1 MTKKPLAYG
10 LAAGL
15 AATLSLAP
23 TAAFAASADASS
35 ADAATPASAATA
47 STQNSVQA
55 RIDALLAKSSLSPEL
70 KARIH
75 AAAATLPAN
84 WATTVA
90 AKQKQYGLTGT
101 TFYEQSQSLI
111 NPDDYQCQSTS
122 LRDWLTAEMS
132 DVDFI
137 NLLLLSLLGGDQIP
151 TYDALLFGQQSKA
164 NTFGIDGSYTNEL
177 NREMTNLKR
186 FWDFDGSDIQLIPM
200 HGKVY
205 QDLDRITH
213 VYEVL
218 YGMDHAT
225 ALSYAELVQDIVLSD
240 PGMAG
245 GENPYFTFNA
255 FAFDPTPED
264 AAEFNLTKRIIVGD
278 GILQGTRGIGLGD
291 KAAPLG
297 ILAHE
302 YGHQVQYAKNLFDS
316 PFTGP
321 EATRRIELMAD
332 AFGTYFVVH
341 ARGSSLNA
349 QRTLDVQKS
358 FYNVGDCS
366 FGSNGHHGTPNQRL
380 KSSQFA
386 VNLIEDAP
394 NQGHK
399 LPALVFDA
407 RFEKA
412 LPSIVAP
419 DAS

>member
-1 MTKKPLAYG
+1 MTKKPVAYG

-15 AATLSLAP
+15 AATLTLAP
-23 TAAFAASADASS
+23 TAAYATTTAAAGTTAS
-35 ADAATPASAATA
+35 SAATA
-47 STQNSVQA
+47 RSDGSLQQRV
-55 RIDALLAKSSLSPEL
+55 DALLAQSNLDPAL

-75 AAAATLPAN
+75 AAAAKLPAD
-84 WATTVA
+84 WERTVA
-90 AKQKQYGLTGT
+90 AKQEKYGLTGT
-101 TFYEQSQSLI
+101 TWFEQSQSLI
-111 NPDDYQCQSTS
+111 NPDDYQCQSTP
-122 LRDWLTAEMS
+122 LRDWLSNEMS
-132 DVDFI
+132 DVNGI
-137 NLLLLSLLGGDQIP
+137 NLLLLSLFGGDQIP
-151 TYDALLFGQQSKA
+151 TYDALLFGQQSKD
-164 NTFGIDGSYTNEL
+164 NVFGIDGSYTNEL
-177 NREMTNLKR
+177 NREMKNLKR

-200 HGKVY
+200 HGDVY

-240 PGMAG
+240 PGMEG

-255 FAFDPTPED
+255 FAFDPAPQDVE
-264 AAEFNLTKRIIVGD
+264 ELGLTKRIIVGD
-278 GILQGTRGIGLGD
+278 GILQGMRGIGLGD

-297 ILAHE
+297 VLAHE

-316 PFTGP
+316 PLTGP
-321 EATRRIELMAD
+321 EATRRTELMAD

-341 ARGSSLNA
+341 ARGTSLNA

-366 FGSNGHHGTPNQRL
+366 FASSGHHGTPNQRL

-386 VNLIEDAP
+386 VNVIEAAP
-394 NQGHK
+394 NEGHK
-399 LPALVFDA
+399 LPALAFDA
-407 RFEKA
+407 KFEQA
-412 LPSIVAP
+412 LPQIVAP